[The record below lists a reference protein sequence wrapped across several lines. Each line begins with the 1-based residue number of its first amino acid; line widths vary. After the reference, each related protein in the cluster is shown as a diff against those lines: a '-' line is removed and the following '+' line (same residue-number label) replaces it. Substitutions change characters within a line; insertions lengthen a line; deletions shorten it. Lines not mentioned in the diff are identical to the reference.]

1 MISFPFDS
9 KNTGSESNPV
19 WDRAITSE
27 MERQFNKLIYTNGV
41 FSTPANSL
49 MVKATSGMN
58 IQVCPGG
65 CHIEGAR
72 AYESNYRMIA
82 LQASNNLPRIDRI
95 VLRFDTAEN
104 RRDIDIYVKT
114 GTPSTRPAAP
124 ELVRQ
129 PNFYE
134 LGIADIY
141 IPGNAV
147 EITASNI
154 SDIRMNPEVCGLVIP
169 AIPID
174 NQSAELWEQIKGSIE
189 TVNNALKGT
198 IAGELNSKIEKN
210 EKAILKNVDTISKVE
225 SKVNEESRKIKENSE
240 KINKI
245 REYPKLVY
253 SGNAQM
259 NGSEQKTFD
268 ADDLKNAPVGLQ
280 LVFCPYKNGSP
291 LNRNFQSF
299 TVSKKLIE
307 DNDGAGHEFWMND
320 GDGWIERYLNISKN
334 SVKGHSTNTKGN
346 WVLRYILIV

>member
-27 MERQFNKLIYTNGV
+27 MERQFNKLVYTNGV

-58 IQVCPGG
+58 VQVCPGG

-72 AYESNYRMIA
+72 AYESNYRMIT
-82 LQASNNLPRIDRI
+82 LQVSNNLPRIDRI

-141 IPGNAV
+141 IPGNAT
-147 EITASNI
+147 EIIASNI
-154 SDIRMNPEVCGLVIP
+154 SDTRMNPEVCGLVIP

-174 NQSAELWEQIKGSIE
+174 NQSTELWEQIKGSIE

-198 IAGELNSKIEKN
+198 IAGELSSKIEKN
-210 EKAILKNVDTISKVE
+210 EKAISKID
-225 SKVNEESRKIKENSE
+225 KIK
-240 KINKI
+240 
-245 REYPKLVY
+245 EYPKLVY

-299 TVSKKLIE
+299 IVSKKLVE

>member
-27 MERQFNKLIYTNGV
+27 MERQFNKLVYTNGV

-58 IQVCPGG
+58 VQVCPGG

-72 AYESNYRMIA
+72 AYESNYRMIT
-82 LQASNNLPRIDRI
+82 LQVSNNLPRIDRI

-141 IPGNAV
+141 
-147 EITASNI
+147 
-154 SDIRMNPEVCGLVIP
+154 R
-169 AIPID
+169 
-174 NQSAELWEQIKGSIE
+174 
-189 TVNNALKGT
+189 NN
-198 IAGELNSKIEKN
+198 
-210 EKAILKNVDTISKVE
+210 
-225 SKVNEESRKIKENSE
+225 
-240 KINKI
+240 
-245 REYPKLVY
+245 
-253 SGNAQM
+253 
-259 NGSEQKTFD
+259 
-268 ADDLKNAPVGLQ
+268 
-280 LVFCPYKNGSP
+280 
-291 LNRNFQSF
+291 SF
-299 TVSKKLIE
+299 
-307 DNDGAGHEFWMND
+307 
-320 GDGWIERYLNISKN
+320 
-334 SVKGHSTNTKGN
+334 
-346 WVLRYILIV
+346 